1 MDSQQAEFYLLSNGK
16 VIGHG
21 KKHMLL
27 SGLRAYDQEVID
39 TMVEQ
44 YHASKADYQA

>member
-1 MDSQQAEFYLLSNGK
+1 

-27 SGLRAYDQEVID
+27 SGLREYNQETID
-39 TMVEQ
+39 GIVEQ
-44 YHASKADYQA
+44 YNQTKANYIAQ

>member
-1 MDSQQAEFYLLSNGK
+1 

-27 SGLRAYDQEVID
+27 SGLRDYDQTTID
-39 TMVEQ
+39 SLVNHYNDKKAQ
-44 YHASKADYQA
+44 YLK